1 MFRTHITTALLLTC
15 LLFAASLPA
24 QNNMVTVNGKTYTVH
39 QVHLGE
45 TFYSIAQAYRV
56 QVDSLRSVNRLTDA
70 AASLHPGDMLIVPLY
85 AGKSDAA
92 AIYVAPTTPVVN
104 TAPVAAPVVA
114 PTVNG
119 GFIKHTVVTG
129 ETLYS
134 VARQY
139 PHTNVTA
146 IKAANNLEVEGLSIG
161 QVLLIPSGSAI
172 APSAPATKPTNTP
185 AGKTAVDTNAIYTPN
200 KPSGSLVPATD
211 SSQSMVMDE
220 EDNGAVTVASFD
232 MNMLLDLEG
241 KYKASIAGGKVEAV
255 KGTAIWINDSSH
267 ENQYRFYAMHK
278 SAPIGS
284 VVMVRNLMNDR
295 VVYAKVIGKLPNNK
309 ANENIVVKLSAGA
322 ARYLNVL
329 DDRFVVELSLPQAKL

>member
-1 MFRTHITTALLLTC
+1 MFRTHITTVLLITC
-15 LLFAASLPA
+15 TMFAGSLLA
-24 QNNMVTVNGKTYTVH
+24 QNNMVTINGKAYTVH
-39 QVHLGE
+39 QVLLGE
-45 TFYSIAQAYRV
+45 TFYSIAQSYRV
-56 QVDSLRSVNRLTDA
+56 QVDSLRSVNRLADET
-70 AASLHPGDMLIVPLY
+70 ASIHPGDMLIVPLY

-92 AIYVAPTTPVVN
+92 AIFVAPSAPAVN
-104 TAPVAAPVVA
+104 TPPVTTSVVA

-119 GFIKHTVVTG
+119 GFIKHTVITG

-139 PHTNVTA
+139 PHTNVAA
-146 IKAANNLEVEGLSIG
+146 IKAANKLEVESLSIG

-172 APSAPATKPTNTP
+172 APSAPATKPNTPP
-185 AGKTAVDTNAIYTPN
+185 AGKSPVDTNAIYTPN
-200 KPSGSLVPATD
+200 KPSGSVVPAID
-211 SSQSMVMDE
+211 SSQSTVMDE
-220 EDNGAVTVASFD
+220 EENGAVTVASFD

-241 KYKASIAGGKVEAV
+241 KYKSSIAGGKVEAT
-255 KGTAIWINDSSH
+255 KGTAIWITDSSH

-309 ANENIVVKLSAGA
+309 SNENIVVKLSAGA